1 MAQRPDR
8 ASAPAAAANF
18 YSHHIWHKN
27 IKERHTAASAQ
38 SAAGAPENL
47 QRGII
52 NILPLPWQREL
63 QGSVMQSEWL
73 VLAILICL
81 TAAEHIDFAA
91 KPEIICLRLP
101 FSVIM
106 PSSRKQYFIDSTS
119 YDARCSC
126 YIVLCLVKPSFIVV
140 VGVRTRHFSRRLRK
154 QQ

>member
-1 MAQRPDR
+1 MAQRADR
-8 ASAPAAAANF
+8 ASAPAAANF

-27 IKERHTAASAQ
+27 IKERHTAASTQ
-38 SAAGAPENL
+38 LAAPGAPENL

-91 KPEIICLRLP
+91 AKPEIICLRLP

-106 PSSRKQYFIDSTS
+106 PSSRKQY
-119 YDARCSC
+119 
-126 YIVLCLVKPSFIVV
+126 
-140 VGVRTRHFSRRLRK
+140 
-154 QQ
+154 